1 MMNCVWHSV
10 RPSGHSTG
18 VLTRLM
24 LLSSTRT
31 RSRRRTMLTIKYLYQ
46 TGTRIHEIQEV
57 RQLDNG
63 DLDVTRADG
72 KMERVELYTSEE
84 AFVMNDSG
92 RTIQRFFGTRARE
105 SMNVT
110 NSINIGPGDVDA
122 IRASAEAQGRGIG
135 R

>member
-1 MMNCVWHSV
+1 
-10 RPSGHSTG
+10 
-18 VLTRLM
+18 
-24 LLSSTRT
+24 
-31 RSRRRTMLTIKYLYQ
+31 MLTIKYLYQ

-63 DLDVTRADG
+63 DLDVTLADG
-72 KMERVELYTSEE
+72 KMERIELYSSEE

-110 NSINIGPGDVDA
+110 NSIIGGGADA
-122 IRASAEAQGRGIG
+122 ELLRAAREAKGAGVGR
-135 R
+135 